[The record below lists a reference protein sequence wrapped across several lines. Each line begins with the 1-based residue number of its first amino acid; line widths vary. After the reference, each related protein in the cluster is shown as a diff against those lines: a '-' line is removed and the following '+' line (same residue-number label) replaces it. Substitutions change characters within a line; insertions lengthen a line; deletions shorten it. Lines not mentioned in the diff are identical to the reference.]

1 MADDEDNTPQP
12 VLDVRI
18 TSPVHGQVLAGAGP
32 SITVRGTAVVSR
44 DGTGPPRRVGHV
56 EVRIGDDGDWIRAAG
71 TEIWTAT
78 GDVPHNGP
86 LQIWATAASGDDL
99 NDTDAVLVVS
109 SLTDMTPP
117 EVTITAPPAGTTVS
131 GDGTVVPVQVAA
143 EVQDDF
149 LGIAAIDWSF
159 DGNVRAREE
168 FTTPQ
173 RSWHGIRVVELDAS
187 LRTSRTLTVTATD
200 TAGNAQS
207 RDVTVTVAD
216 RTPPALQV
224 FAPQD
229 GSTVPW
235 PGSGRPLE
243 VRGVAAD
250 LESGVKSVEV
260 SINGGPFT
268 PADTALSLAGAW
280 RAEVTAPTGPCTAAV
295 RCADHAGNQQTTTIR
310 FELARPY
317 APADASDLFSLQAY
331 LSDLLWFAGTHL
343 LDGASN
349 PVTPAALADAFHQ
362 PFELLTDP
370 RRGAASAPVNQ
381 VRAAIEVIRRYL
393 NSSGVG
399 LTAHFRF
406 DEGSGTTTTDTAGGP
421 SATVSGATWTE
432 GRAGAPA
439 LLFDGVSECV
449 QVPKGRAADIANTFT
464 LAFWALPLSPRAA
477 DTPATAGVS
486 GTSGQRYAFGPQQGG
501 TAYGSAEHAGVG
513 VSVGTNGVSVY
524 EHSDNYLPAALV
536 HDAALTG
543 WTHIAVT
550 YVHKPADLMTGEPAG
565 WLPVL
570 HLNGRPVKEGRVS
583 PKPYLHCVPAHLG
596 AEASGYGAFHGRLDD
611 VRIYDRSLGQ
621 GQIAMLARE
630 RESAI
635 TAEYC
640 LLAYRLLL
648 ARLGTSYE
656 ELRLARGAT
665 PEARRALAERL
676 GIDPAPD
683 RLDQLLL
690 APDRVT
696 EAGLARLF
704 GLADTSADPLAVPDP
719 SLLLQ
724 WRRQRQERLWAEA
737 DHPQP
742 VRPGT
747 PLVVDPDL
755 LMPGDFRNRTA
766 GDAAFDLWTA
776 RRKWTGDAFA
786 VIHAAREALSASP
799 PVDAFDAIVKTV
811 LGVPA
816 ARLAE
821 LDALQRRAVPIDA
834 ELAVLRL
841 TLEELRHLLRVRAI
855 AGSGIVTEDEWQDLY
870 HLLTHLRKR
879 QQLVAWLVAEEGI
892 ALTHGSFLVA
902 ATDWAPTPWRGTIA
916 DRLDWQDR
924 LQSRIDQAD
933 ALTEALRTAI
943 DDVERIALPV
953 LRDGLFSL
961 LGTPAMEEEQD
972 RLSEELLID
981 AAGAGS
987 DETTRLA
994 QAVQTLQ
1001 QLLLLLRTGRLPAQ
1015 HPARAWRIEPDS
1027 VAGFDEE
1034 CSWMGSHEAWRAAMF
1049 VFSYPEDLLSPTLR
1063 RGGAGPTEAFR
1074 ALLTTVRTR
1083 PRLSRPAALSAAA
1096 DFLIA
1101 ARPLLQGFPLHPLP
1115 NTGEDIRDE
1124 LLQLRYTDRATAAQ
1138 LRQLRSL
1145 SQRVLSHF
1153 DTGHPGLPN
1162 YLQEV
1167 FYYVPLLLAQS
1178 LQRAGDFAAA
1188 LDWYRTIYAF
1198 DQEDLP
1204 DVFVPSDE
1212 RKIYYGLERER
1223 NTSAVLSRGS
1233 HWLRNDLNPHVL
1245 AANRPNPYTRYT
1257 FCSIARCFLEY
1268 GDAEFT
1274 RDTGESRA
1282 RARALYLGAA
1292 GLLRSPEL
1300 DVLGGPKALPSPV
1313 LTALTASVRN
1323 QLRKLRQGRN
1333 IAGMIRPAAE
1343 PPPPA
1348 PGMPGLDT
1356 GGRLLAPGSTPL
1368 RPTPYRF
1375 SVLLDRA
1382 RQLAATAAQ
1391 IEAAYLASL
1400 EKRDAAAYDRQRAG
1414 ADLDLARSGEQLQ
1427 SLRVTEARNATG
1439 LARRQKA
1446 VNDVRVSTYQQW
1458 IDAGPNVWERMLISD
1473 FDQARVYRDWIAG
1486 LDAAITGTQ
1495 AIISAMGSDFSTP
1508 GKLAAAG
1515 SVGLLTIGKAMN
1527 VAQLNRTEQDIQL
1540 HTLRAGQE
1548 RRQEEWELQLAL
1560 ANAEALVAEE
1570 AIRAAADHEQVI
1582 AQEARIAGLQTL
1594 QAQAAADFLD
1604 RKFTNLELYE
1614 WMSGVL
1620 GGVYGYFLQQAT
1632 GTAQLAQ
1639 QQLGFERPPMAP
1651 SYIQADYWEA
1661 PADDAEPGRPAP
1673 ERGGLTGSARLLQD
1687 IEQLAQFAFETDR
1700 RKLNLSQTISLAEAA
1715 PFEFQAFRDSGV
1727 LAFDTQL
1734 TDFDRMFPGHYLR
1747 LIKRVRVSLVA
1758 LVPPV
1763 SGIRATLTAS
1773 GISRV
1778 VTGPEVFQEAV
1789 IRRAPES
1796 VALTSP
1802 TNASGVFELDPQSEM
1817 LLPFESMGVA
1827 TRWQLELPK
1836 AANQFDYRSIADV
1849 LLTVDYT
1856 ALSDSGYR
1864 AQVIQRLNPRVSAQR
1879 AYSFRE
1885 NFPDAWYELNNPTE
1899 SATPMTVQF
1908 ETRRAD
1914 FPPNLEPGSLRSAQL
1929 LLYVSQREG
1938 TAEPVRVQ
1946 HFTLTPAGSKDTIP
1960 AAGSSAAQSTP
1971 EGLISTLAGNWNWL
1985 AGEARPVPVAGTWEL
2000 AFAADLAARFSQ
2012 GEIQDLLFVI
2022 SYSARMPSWPD
2033 A

>member
-1 MADDEDNTPQP
+1 MADSEDDTREP

-18 TSPVHGQVLAGAGP
+18 TSPTPGQVLTGAGP
-32 SITVRGTAVVSR
+32 GITVRGTAEVLR
-44 DGTGPPRRVGHV
+44 DGTGRPRKVGHV
-56 EVRIGDDGDWIRAAG
+56 DVRIGDDGEWIRAVG
-71 TEIWTAT
+71 TDVWTAT
-78 GDVPHNGP
+78 GDIPRNGP
-86 LQIWATAASGDDL
+86 LQIWATATSGSDL
-99 NDTDAVLVVS
+99 NDTDSVFVVS

-131 GDGTVVPVQVAA
+131 GDGTVVPVPVAA
-143 EVQDDF
+143 EVRDDF
-149 LGIAAIDWSF
+149 LGIAAIDYSF
-159 DGNVRAREE
+159 DGSVRAREE

-173 RSWHGIRVVELDAS
+173 RSWHGIRVMELDAS
-187 LRTSRTLTVTATD
+187 VRTSRTLTVTATD
-200 TAGNAQS
+200 VAGNARS
-207 RDVTVTVAD
+207 RDVTVTVTD
-216 RTPPALQV
+216 RTAPALQV

-229 GSTVPW
+229 GSTVPS
-235 PGSGRPLE
+235 PGAGRPLE
-243 VRGVAAD
+243 VRGVATD

-260 SINGGPFT
+260 SVNGGPFT
-268 PADTALSLAGAW
+268 PAATGFSGAW
-280 RAEVTAPTGPCTAAV
+280 RAEVTAPTGRCTITV
-295 RCADHAGNQQTTTIR
+295 RCADHAGNQQTVTVR

-317 APADASDLFSLQAY
+317 VPADASDLFSLQAY

-343 LDGASN
+343 LDGAGK
-349 PVTPAALADAFHQ
+349 PLTPAVLTSAFHQ

-370 RRGAASAPVNQ
+370 RHSAASAPVNQ

-393 NSSGVG
+393 SSTGVG

-406 DEGSGTTTTDTAGGP
+406 DEDSGTVTADAAGGP
-421 SATVSGATWTE
+421 GATVSGATWTE
-432 GRAGAPA
+432 GRAGSPA
-439 LLFDGVSECV
+439 LLFDGTSAYV
-449 QVPKGRAADIANTFT
+449 QVPKGRAADITNTFT
-464 LAFWALPLSPRAA
+464 LAFWALPLASRAT
-477 DTPATAGVS
+477 DTQATAGVS
-486 GTSGQRYAFGPQQGG
+486 GISGQRYAFGPQQGG
-501 TAYGSAEHAGVG
+501 IAYGSAEHAGVG

-524 EHSDNYLPAALV
+524 EHSDDYLPAALV
-536 HDAALTG
+536 HDTALTG

-550 YVHKPADLMTGEPAG
+550 YAYQPFPDLMTGEPAG
-565 WLPVL
+565 WFPVL
-570 HLNGRPVKEGRVS
+570 YLNGQQVKRGRVS

-596 AEASGYGAFHGRLDD
+596 AEASGHGAYHGRLED
-611 VRIYDRSLGQ
+611 VRIYDRSLWQ
-621 GQIAMLARE
+621 GQLALLARE
-630 RESAI
+630 RESAVA
-635 TAEYC
+635 AEYC

-648 ARLGTSYE
+648 TRLGTSYE
-656 ELRLARGAT
+656 ELRLARGVAS
-665 PEARRALAERL
+665 EVRRALAERL

-704 GLADTSADPLAVPDP
+704 GLADTTADPLVVPDP

-742 VRPGT
+742 VRAST

-755 LMPGDFRNRTA
+755 LVPGDFRNRTA
-766 GDAAFDLWTA
+766 GDAAFDLWTV
-776 RRKWTGDAFA
+776 RRKWTDDAFA
-786 VIHAAREALSASP
+786 AVRTAREALSASP

-834 ELAVLRL
+834 ELGALRL
-841 TLEELRHLLRVRAI
+841 TLEELRHLLRVRGV

-879 QQLVAWLVAEEGI
+879 QQRVAWLVAEQGV
-892 ALTHGSFLVA
+892 ALTPGSFLVA
-902 ATDWAPTPWRGTIA
+902 ATEWAPTPWRGTIA

-924 LQSRIDQAD
+924 LQSRIEQAD
-933 ALTEALRTAI
+933 ALTEALRTAVG
-943 DDVERIALPV
+943 DVEQIALPA
-953 LRDGLFSL
+953 LRDGLLSL
-961 LGTPAMEEEQD
+961 LGTPALEEDRD

-981 AAGAGS
+981 TVGVGN

-1015 HPARAWRIEPDS
+1015 HPARAWRIEPGSAAD
-1027 VAGFDEE
+1027 FDEE

-1049 VFSYPEDLLSPTLR
+1049 VFSYPEDLLLPTLR
-1063 RGGAGPTEAFR
+1063 RGSAGPTEAFR
-1074 ALLTTVRTR
+1074 ALLNTVRGR
-1083 PRLSRPAALSAAA
+1083 PRLSRPAALGAAA
-1096 DFLIA
+1096 DFLVA
-1101 ARPLLQGFPLHPLP
+1101 VRPLLQAFPLHTLP
-1115 NTGEDIRDE
+1115 YTGEDIRDG
-1124 LLQLRYTDRATAAQ
+1124 LLQLRYTDRAGATDLQ
-1138 LRQLRSL
+1138 RLRTL
-1145 SQRVLSHF
+1145 SASVMTHF
-1153 DTGHPGLPN
+1153 GTGHPGLPN

-1212 RKIYYGLERER
+1212 RKIYYGLEREF
-1223 NTSAVLSRGS
+1223 NTAAVLSRGS
-1233 HWLRNDLNPHVL
+1233 HWLRDELNPHAL

-1282 RARALYLGAA
+1282 RARALYLSAA

-1300 DVLGGPKALPSPV
+1300 TVLGGPKALPSPV

-1333 IAGMIRPAAE
+1333 IAGMIRPAEE
-1343 PPPPA
+1343 PPLPA
-1348 PGMPGLDT
+1348 PGMPAVDT
-1356 GGRLLAPGSTPL
+1356 GGRLLAPGQRAQ

-1382 RQLAATAAQ
+1382 RQLVATAAQ

-1427 SLRVTEARNATG
+1427 SLRVTEARNTTG

-1458 IDAGPNVWERMLISD
+1458 IDAGPNVWERMLVSD
-1473 FDQARVYRDWIAG
+1473 FDEARVYRDWIAG
-1486 LDAAITGTQ
+1486 LDAAMTTTQ
-1495 AIISAMGSDFSTP
+1495 AIISAMGSGFETP
-1508 GKLAAAG
+1508 GKMAAAG
-1515 SVGLLTIGKAMN
+1515 SVGALSLGKAQNAM
-1527 VAQLNRTEQDIQL
+1527 QLNRTEQDIQL

-1570 AIRAAADHEQVI
+1570 AIRAAADHELVI
-1582 AQEARIAGLQTL
+1582 AQEARIAGMQTL
-1594 QAQAAADFLD
+1594 QAQATADFLV

-1639 QQLGFERPPMAP
+1639 QQLGFERPPVAP
-1651 SYIQADYWEA
+1651 AYVQNDYWEA
-1661 PADDAEPGRPAP
+1661 PADDDAEPGRPGP
-1673 ERGGLTGSARLLQD
+1673 ERGGLTGAARLLQD

-1700 RKLNLSQTISLAEAA
+1700 RKLNLSQTISLAEFA
-1715 PFEFQAFRDSGV
+1715 PFEFQMFRDSGV

-1747 LIKRVRVSLVA
+1747 LIKRVRVSVVA
-1758 LVPPV
+1758 LIPPV

-1778 VTGPEVFQEAV
+1778 VTGPEVFQETV
-1789 IRRAPES
+1789 IRRTPES
-1796 VALTSP
+1796 IALTSP
-1802 TNASGVFELDPQSEM
+1802 TNASGVFELDSQSEM

-1836 AANQFDYRSIADV
+1836 AANQFDFRSIADV

-1885 NFPDAWYELNNPTE
+1885 DFPDAWYELNNPAE
-1899 SATPMTVQF
+1899 SATAMTVRF

-1914 FPPNLEPGSLRSAQL
+1914 FPPNLEPGSLRVAQL

-1946 HFTLTPAGSKDTIP
+1946 RFTLTPTGAKDKIP
-1960 AAGSSAAQSTP
+1960 AASSSAAQSTS

-1985 AGEARPVPVAGTWEL
+1985 SGEAAPVPVAGTWEL
-2000 AFAADLAARFSQ
+2000 AFATDLAERFGK

-2022 SYSARMPSWPD
+2022 SYSARMPPWPD